1 MDIQNIENTL
11 KKMGMVLEK
20 LVQKVDELDKRVAK
34 IEEKLTD
41 EKKFSSAD
49 LKTAQPAQAQTASGG
64 FSSGFGSS
72 FLGSMAGAM
81 AGMGL
86 YNLLFNHS
94 VSPAEF
100 GHEIGLNDTEI
111 DNVLNSEFDEIQS
124 KLDEIDSK
132 LDEIDEKVDSM
143 ASDDIMNNDY
153 YESYEE
159 GLEEN
164 TDFFGGA
171 DDFGDFDDF
180 GGDFDV

>member
-1 MDIQNIENTL
+1 MDTNIENTL

-34 IEEKLTD
+34 IEEKVG
-41 EKKFSSAD
+41 EKKFSSED
-49 LKTAQPAQAQTASGG
+49 LKAVQTPQTQTQTSASK
-64 FSSGFGSS
+64 SSLSGFGGN

-100 GHEIGLNDTEI
+100 GHDIGLNDSEI
-111 DNVLNSEFDEIQS
+111 NELLDNQMS
-124 KLDEIDSK
+124 EIDSK
-132 LDEIDEKVDSM
+132 LDDIDSKLDELDSKVDSL
-143 ASDDIMNNDY
+143 ASEDVMNSDY
-153 YESYEE
+153 FESYEE
-159 GLEEN
+159 DLSDN
-164 TDFFGGA
+164 DFDGG
-171 DDFGDFDDF
+171 FDDF